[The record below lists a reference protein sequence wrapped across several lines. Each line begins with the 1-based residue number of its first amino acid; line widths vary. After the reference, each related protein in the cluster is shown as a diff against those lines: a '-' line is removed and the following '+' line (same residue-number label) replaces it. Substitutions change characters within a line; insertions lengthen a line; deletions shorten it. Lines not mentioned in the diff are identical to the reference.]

1 MLVDSERVTVEVESA
16 FLTGLGWTVTPEEV
30 AELFLGRTDAYMR
43 QVIQERVP
51 GLAADWERQLDERY
65 LAAQAELQPVEG
77 VVEAL
82 EAIDV
87 ETCVAS
93 SGTHDKMK
101 RTLGA
106 TGLYDRFRGRIF
118 SATEVEHGKPA
129 PDLFLHAAERMGV
142 EPARSAVVEDSPF
155 GVEAARAAGMTV
167 FAYAGGLVPAE
178 RLSGADVVFDNMR
191 DLPALLRRVAGP

>member
-1 MLVDSERVTVEVESA
+1 VLVDSERVTVEVESA